1 MRPRTEQ
8 LTGPTIL
15 TNYKEPFFSWLG
27 FHAWFAQL
35 GERLG
40 PSRVGA
46 YGVMLLGALCPL
58 IQLSAGGWPFNH
70 EFLSF
75 VSRSEVFARHF
86 AAGDW
91 LPVWSTLDNFGF
103 GSPQPIFYH
112 KLFDDVSGLILW
124 LTGSAKAALAGAV
137 VGFLALGLVGIYRC
151 LRDQGLAHLAA
162 ACGGVCFALANYSTT
177 NWLVRGALAEFSAAM
192 MLPWV
197 LLYFLRLLQQR
208 RSAVGLGVSLWL
220 TFLGHSVLAYYAGL
234 LLAFVFL
241 LKNGW
246 WLASSGHSGDSG
258 RWSVVR
264 SQVIRALGASMLFL
278 FLCAPWLAALH
289 AFSQDYD
296 IARILADD
304 FLPRNQFQPW
314 WRYIW
319 DGNYHFGEHWDHYTV
334 QLDTA
339 LLVLAVAAGASLAI
353 KRQKLAVAAPLLL
366 MMALALLLQLP
377 LAAPFYSYFPG
388 AAFIQF
394 PWRLLA
400 LLTPCLVLLAF
411 VAANQAWE
419 KSWPALAITLLVSM
433 AQSGALAG
441 LNYQR
446 FSPADMAQA
455 RTHLETATGTFSA
468 FGEYVDKQLP
478 LALVSTVAAVK
489 TDAPLRQA
497 IATWLDKR
505 GCTVDMTAQ
514 AGEWQTAELLVNC
527 KAAGPVVLPLLT
539 SPYWTLTAN
548 NADLHCQSTNKL
560 PGLCAVQVTAG
571 QTRIAARPPT
581 LWSILQSL
589 QQSWS
594 L

>member
-1 MRPRTEQ
+1 
-8 LTGPTIL
+8 
-15 TNYKEPFFSWLG
+15 
-27 FHAWFAQL
+27 
-35 GERLG
+35 
-40 PSRVGA
+40 
-46 YGVMLLGALCPL
+46 MLLGALCPL
-58 IQLSAGGWPFNH
+58 VLLSAGGWPFNH

-75 VSRSEVFARHF
+75 VTRSEVFARHF

-112 KLFDDVSGLILW
+112 KLFYVVSGLILW

-137 VGFLALGLVGIYRC
+137 VGFLALGLLGIYRC
-151 LRDQGLAHLAA
+151 LRDQGLARLAA
-162 ACGGVCFALANYSTT
+162 AVGGVCFALANYSTT

-192 MLPWV
+192 VLPWV

-208 RSAVGLGVSLWL
+208 RCAVGLALSLWL
-220 TFLGHSVLAYYAGL
+220 TFLGHSVLAYYAGV

-241 LKNGW
+241 VNSGW
-246 WLASSGHSGDSG
+246 WLAAPGHSGDPS

-264 SQVIRALGASMLFL
+264 LQVTRALGASMLFL
-278 FLCAPWLAALH
+278 FLCAPWLLALN
-289 AFSQDYD
+289 AFSPDYD
-296 IARILADD
+296 IARILPDD

-314 WRYIW
+314 WRYVW
-319 DGNYHFGEHWDHYTV
+319 DSNYLFGERWDTYTV

-339 LLVLAVAAGASLAI
+339 LLVLAVAAGASLAV
-353 KRQKLAVAAPLLL
+353 KRQKLAGAAPLLL
-366 MMALALLLQLP
+366 LVAAALLLQLP

-411 VAANQAWE
+411 VAANQAWQ

-441 LNYQR
+441 LHYQR
-446 FSPADMAQA
+446 FSADDMVQA
-455 RTHLETATGTFSA
+455 RTQLATATGTFSA

-497 IATWLDKR
+497 MAAWLDER

-514 AGEWQTAELLVNC
+514 AWEWQTAVFLVNC

-548 NADLHCQSTNKL
+548 NANLHCQSLSANANANANKL

-581 LWSILQSL
+581 LWSVL
-589 QQSWS
+589 QQF